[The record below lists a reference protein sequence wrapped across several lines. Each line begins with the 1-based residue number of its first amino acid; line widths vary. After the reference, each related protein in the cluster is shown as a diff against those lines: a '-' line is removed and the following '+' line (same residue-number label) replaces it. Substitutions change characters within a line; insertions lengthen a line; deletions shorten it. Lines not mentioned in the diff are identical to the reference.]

1 MTEAASPPDTGI
13 RHRTAPITPVV
24 TTVRAL
30 PILVVIA
37 LVNLPRAQSFGL
49 LGTLLGAAVVAGV
62 IAGFA
67 WLSWQRLTFWFDA
80 DGDFRVDSGVLQRRE
95 RRLQLSRLQS
105 VDVVQPLLARVFGMA
120 QLKVEVAGSTDSRV
134 TLSYLTVDR
143 AGELRAEI
151 LARSAGVRHDAGEA
165 PESIITTVPTPVLLL
180 SGVLSVG
187 LVSGVIALV
196 LVSVLAVLF
205 AGPMAAFGLVIAVAV
220 PGLAIFG
227 YFTSNFNFTVADSP
241 DGLRIRHGLLG
252 VEARTVP
259 PGRVAAIDFVEPLLW
274 RPKGWV
280 AVRLTV
286 AGAAGGD
293 SGDEVQ
299 KARLLLPVATWDVAR
314 EVVARILPGV
324 DPESVELL
332 GVPAR
337 VRRRSPI
344 QWRHLGLGTDDRV
357 VVATR
362 GRITRHTTVTPH
374 ARVQSVR
381 LTQGPWERPLGLASV
396 HFDVVPGQVRAFAPH
411 RPREEA
417 RAFAFAEVERAR
429 LAGRADRSV
438 RWARAQSHEDA
449 AAPTSATTPNSPAE
463 PVANAPEPVAPASEV
478 VGAQPELPP
487 AAQPGAQ
494 QERD

>member
-1 MTEAASPPDTGI
+1 MADAAPTPES
-13 RHRTAPITPVV
+13 RVRFRTAPITPIV
-24 TTVRAL
+24 TTARAL
-30 PILVVIA
+30 PVLVIIV
-37 LVNLPRAQSFGL
+37 LVNLPRAKSIGVA
-49 LGTLLGAAVVAGV
+49 GSIIGAAVVAVV

-67 WLSWQRLTFWFDA
+67 WLSWQRLTYWFDD

-105 VDVVQPLLARVFGMA
+105 VDVVQPLIARVFGMA
-120 QLKVEVAGSTDSRV
+120 QLKVEVAGSSDSRV
-134 TLSYLTVDR
+134 TLSYLTADR

-165 PESIITTVPTPVLLL
+165 PESVITTVPTPVLLV
-180 SGVLSVG
+180 SGLLSVG
-187 LVSGVIALV
+187 LMSAVVAV
-196 LVSVLAVLF
+196 LVFGVLALIF
-205 AGPMAAFGLVIAVAV
+205 AGPVGAIGLIAAVVV

-274 RPKGWV
+274 RSKGWV
-280 AVRLTV
+280 SVRLTV
-286 AGAAGGD
+286 AGASGDD

-299 KARLLLPVATWDVAR
+299 KSKVLLPVATWDVAR

-324 DPESVELL
+324 DPEAVDRVGAPE
-332 GVPAR
+332 R

-344 QWRHLGLGTDDRV
+344 QWRQLGLGYDDRV
-357 VVATR
+357 VVSRR

-381 LTQGPWERPLGLASV
+381 LTQGPWERALQLASV
-396 HFDVVPGQVRAFAPH
+396 HFDVVPGQVRAYAPH
-411 RPREEA
+411 RPVAEA
-417 RAFAFAEVERAR
+417 HDFAYAEVERAR
-429 LAGRADRSV
+429 LAGRADKSV
-438 RWARAQSHEDA
+438 RWARAESHGAA
-449 AAPTSATTPNSPAE
+449 AAPA
-463 PVANAPEPVAPASEV
+463 
-478 VGAQPELPP
+478 
-487 AAQPGAQ
+487 AAQPPTVSESPSADQG
-494 QERD
+494 